1 MKKILYMA
9 TTVNGFIAENDDS
22 SDFLTKEES
31 ASYVEAVKSAGSLII
46 GRRTY
51 EILSK
56 QPEFQEFLK
65 AGVKI
70 VAVSKNDFKV
80 YDSNH
85 LVAHSPKE
93 ALEILKDSKEIIV
106 AGGGKLNASFL
117 EEDLIDEIYID
128 VEPSVLGNG
137 IPLFNGGDFER
148 NLEFLGF
155 KYISKNE
162 LQLHYKVK

>member
-1 MKKILYMA
+1 MA
-9 TTVNGFIAENDDS
+9 TTINGFIAKNDDS

-31 ASYVEAVKSAGSLII
+31 ASYVSAVKNAGALII

-70 VAVSKNDFKV
+70 VAVSNNDFKISE
-80 YDSNH
+80 SNH
-85 LVAHSPKE
+85 SVAHSPQE
-93 ALEILKDSKEIIV
+93 ALDLLKNSKEIIV

-117 EEDLIDEIYID
+117 EGNLIDEIYID
-128 VEPSVLGNG
+128 IEPAILGRG
-137 IPLFNGGDFER
+137 IPLFNGGDFEKS
-148 NLEFLGF
+148 LKFLGL
-155 KYISKNE
+155 KYITE
-162 LQLHYKVK
+162 TEVQLHYKIK